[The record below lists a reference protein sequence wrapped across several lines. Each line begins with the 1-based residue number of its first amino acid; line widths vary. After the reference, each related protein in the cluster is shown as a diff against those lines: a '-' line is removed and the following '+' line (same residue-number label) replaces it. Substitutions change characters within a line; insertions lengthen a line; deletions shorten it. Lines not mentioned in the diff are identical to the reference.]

1 MPNAAARPS
10 EWLPAAAAAVA
21 AVVAWR
27 VTLLAFDR
35 TDLFFDEAQYWY
47 WGQDFAF
54 GYYSK
59 PPLIGWVIGA
69 VTGLAGSDAPFW
81 VRLPA
86 PLFHGATAL
95 PLGMVAARRFGAQA
109 AVWTS
114 VLYVTLPMVSVGSLL
129 ISTDTIMFP
138 FVVLG
143 LHFWLETLDRGGARG
158 PALAAGA
165 FTGLAFMAK
174 YAAVYLPLCAALAAL
189 ALPSART
196 RPAAA
201 GLAAAAFLV
210 VVAPN
215 LAWNLANGLATLQH
229 TLDNADWV
237 RDPGA
242 RAGLGLDSFATFFV
256 AQFAVFGPAL
266 FAALL
271 WLCARRGA
279 GSPERRRL
287 VWFSW
292 PILAIVCGQALISE
306 AYANWAVAGY
316 AAGLLAVVP
325 WLLERRRRWLWAS
338 LGLHGA
344 LALAL
349 PLAAVFGTEWRVG
362 DRLVLERYLGR
373 EAMARDLAGIARAH
387 GGVLV
392 ADRRAVLADLV
403 YWTRDTDVEIW
414 ARPRAGRP
422 PDHYVQ
428 TRPLPADRTG
438 RVVFATGSD
447 APPDACMR
455 AERLAT
461 HAPAEGAYRAEPMTV
476 WLVDAPCLQP

>member
-10 EWLPAAAAAVA
+10 EWLPAAAGIVA
-21 AVVAWR
+21 AVVALR
-27 VTLLAFDR
+27 VVLLAFDR

-59 PPLIGWVIGA
+59 PPAIGWVIGA
-69 VTGLAGSDAPFW
+69 VTGAAGSDAPFW

-95 PLGMVAARRFGAQA
+95 LMGMVAARRFGAQA
-109 AVWTS
+109 AVWTAA
-114 VLYVTLPMVSVGSLL
+114 LYVTLPMVSAGSLL

-138 FVVLG
+138 FLVLG
-143 LHFWLETLDRGGARG
+143 LHFWLETLDRGGPLA

-165 FTGLAFMAK
+165 FTGAAFMAK
-174 YAAVYLPLCAALAAL
+174 YAALYLPLCAALAAA
-189 ALPSART
+189 ALPAART

-201 GLAAAAFLV
+201 GAAAAAFLIV
-210 VVAPN
+210 IAPN
-215 LAWNLANGLATLQH
+215 LAWNLGNGLATLQH

-242 RAGLGLDSFATFFV
+242 RAEIGLGSLATFFL
-256 AQFAVFGPAL
+256 AQFAVFGPML

-271 WLCARRGA
+271 WLCARRGD

-292 PILAIVCGQALISE
+292 PILAIVCAQALVSE
-306 AYANWAVAGY
+306 AYANWAVAAY

-325 WLLERRRRWLWAS
+325 WCLAGRRGWLWAS

-349 PLAAVFGTEWRVG
+349 PLVAVVGTDWRWN
-362 DRLVLERYLGR
+362 DRLVLERYVGR
-373 EAMARDLAGIARAH
+373 AAMADEIAGIAAAH

-392 ADRRAVLADLV
+392 ADNRAVLADLV
-403 YWTRDTDVEIW
+403 YWARDTGVEIW
-414 ARPRAGRP
+414 ARPRAGRA

-428 TRPLPADRTG
+428 TRSLPAGTTG
-438 RVVFATGSD
+438 RVVLATGD
-447 APPDACMR
+447 DRPPDGCAS
-455 AERLAT
+455 ATPLAT
-461 HAPAEGAYRAEPMTV
+461 FAPEQGAYRDHPLTV